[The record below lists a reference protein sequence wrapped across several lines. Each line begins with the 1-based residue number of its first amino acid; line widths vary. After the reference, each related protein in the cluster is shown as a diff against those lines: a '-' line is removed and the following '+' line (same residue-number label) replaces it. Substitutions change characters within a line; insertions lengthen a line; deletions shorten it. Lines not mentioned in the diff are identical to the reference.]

1 MKSQCKFTNIEE
13 NRNHP
18 LTRRLVIIGLL
29 QLVRLLAEQ
38 RLPNGVLDEDQ
49 NVDQPGLPLELLV
62 PDEDQVQ

>member
-13 NRNHP
+13 NRNYP